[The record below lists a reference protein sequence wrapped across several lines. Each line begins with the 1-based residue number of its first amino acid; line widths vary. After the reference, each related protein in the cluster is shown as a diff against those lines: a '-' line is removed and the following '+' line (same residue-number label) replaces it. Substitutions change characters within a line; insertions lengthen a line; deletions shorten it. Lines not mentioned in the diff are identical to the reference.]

1 MTTPKTPNTRHSF
14 DSFDIV
20 LCVALWGGFVYGLWY
35 PAILLFTLLGVATLL
50 EKDNDAQP

>member
-20 LCVALWGGFVYGLWY
+20 LCVALWGGFVYAAWI
-35 PAILLFTLLGVATLL
+35 PAIYLFTLHTLVAIT
-50 EKDNDAQP
+50 EKDNKTQQ